1 MKLGKQVNYPTPEL
15 VNRNP
20 DPTSTLSPNSINF
33 SSDPTK
39 TDSSKTPGLQPL
51 QKERKDLKSDLIR
64 ELKGKTPML
73 SVKQLIDSPIAPPNS
88 YTLTHQVG

>member
-1 MKLGKQVNYPTPEL
+1 MLVEAFILISELFTIPEL
-15 VNRNP
+15 LIGRE
-20 DPTSTLSPNSINF
+20 
-33 SSDPTK
+33 TK

-73 SVKQLIDSPIAPPNS
+73 SVKQLIDSPIAPTNS